1 MRTRRPVVSN
11 EVEHDAGVV
20 TREEAGAR
28 GLRSLIA
35 LPLAIGER
43 SFGVLVLY
51 SRTPGGFTEDHVR
64 LLEVL
69 SPRLAAALVD
79 AAIADE
85 DSRPFATS
93 AVRSLK
99 LVQST

>member
-51 SRTPGGFTEDHVR
+51 SRTPGFFDEQDIVR
-64 LLEVL
+64 L
-69 SPRLAAALVD
+69 
-79 AAIADE
+79 E
-85 DSRPFATS
+85 DKYGR
-93 AVRSLK
+93 VKR
-99 LVQST
+99 